1 MPLAELVCHCHQC
14 NGRESHPPEVVI
26 DHARQRGNDKY
37 TAELLRSM
45 LAQQQNR
52 GERISTTTLTSKCLR
67 SEVLQRTTPYTADP
81 DKLYAAFRGTLW
93 HGQLE
98 QFADSSEGA
107 IAEARFHVIDLFGLG
122 PFSGSPDL
130 VDVAA
135 GTLYD
140 YKFNKENP
148 RWEKAWDE
156 HIAQVNIN
164 RWLVDHADYVEW
176 KDEDAA
182 VPFDYA
188 LTDAGA
194 EYLHAFQSEVRPNRE
209 RFVPVDWQGLYLVY
223 MDDKGPKQILCT
235 KSIQIPKKDG
245 NGTKAARVADIWS
258 DDRVEEYMHERYV
271 RAKEALVEYVLPDP
285 GPGFETFN
293 HPLCGFC
300 PVKGDCLDRYIES
313 QVVLRGRRSS
323 AVGVKAA

>member
-1 MPLAELVCHCHQC
+1 VTQEGVLWGDHVTYTSALTEAGVEWMKSEL
-14 NGRESHPPEVVI
+14 PAW
-26 DHARQRGNDKY
+26 D
-37 TAELLRSM
+37 
-45 LAQQQNR
+45 
-52 GERISTTTLTSKCLR
+52 
-67 SEVLQRTTPYTADP
+67 DP
-81 DKLYAAFRGTLW
+81 DNYEV
-93 HGQLE
+93 QL
-98 QFADSSEGA
+98 DT
-107 IAEARFHVIDLFGLG
+107 EA
-122 PFSGSPDL
+122 
-130 VDVAA
+130 
-135 GTLYD
+135 
-140 YKFNKENP
+140 
-148 RWEKAWDE
+148 
-156 HIAQVNIN
+156 N
-164 RWLVDHADYVEW
+164 R
-176 KDEDAA
+176 K
-182 VPFDYA
+182 
-188 LTDAGA
+188 
-194 EYLHAFQSEVRPNRE
+194 